1 MSRFGSLKDKEQLT
15 VFWSHGYCG
24 IVKRLLFSQKMQ
36 TDAHFILLIHSYEHL
51 LPISC
56 AASAHVR
63 VLYNFVWRRIEE
75 LHG

>member
-1 MSRFGSLKDKEQLT
+1 MKDKEQLT
-15 VFWSHGYCG
+15 VFFLVTRLLWRSR
-24 IVKRLLFSQKMQ
+24 KRLLFRQKIQ
-36 TDAHFILLIHSYEHL
+36 TDAHFISLIHSYEHL

-63 VLYNFVWRRIEE
+63 VLYNFCMEEIEE